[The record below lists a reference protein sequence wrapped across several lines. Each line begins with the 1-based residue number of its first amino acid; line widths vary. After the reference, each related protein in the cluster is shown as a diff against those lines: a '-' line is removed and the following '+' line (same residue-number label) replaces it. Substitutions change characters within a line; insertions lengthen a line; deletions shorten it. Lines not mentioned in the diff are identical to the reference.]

1 MVILHDILNLF
12 VTTNTDNEIPS
23 FIWFVSPILQSSM
36 HLEFP
41 QIVEVWKIF
50 ISLLYTSV
58 YFLPWFHFVKLLRFL
73 FISLAMVS
81 LMRSQTRTSFY
92 LAGAS
97 WTMTSFGSSCMLA
110 RRLNVA
116 FFFQNLEQIYFNSS
130 SNGALEEPN
139 VLNVKNHTAKRHAW
153 INSIIC
159 WPFHETIRCSLLGNI
174 RCSKAQWKRILMSV
188 EHTPQIGYHE
198 LH

>member
-81 LMRSQTRTSFY
+81 LMRSQTRTSFFWVK
-92 LAGAS
+92 LHARSAVKCCFFLSKSRPNLFQFFLQWSPGGAKCVKRKES
-97 WTMTSFGSSCMLA
+97 HSEKTCMNQLYNLLTFSRDHPMQSFGQYK
-110 RRLNVA
+110 V
-116 FFFQNLEQIYFNSS
+116 
-130 SNGALEEPN
+130 
-139 VLNVKNHTAKRHAW
+139 
-153 INSIIC
+153 
-159 WPFHETIRCSLLGNI
+159 
-174 RCSKAQWKRILMSV
+174 
-188 EHTPQIGYHE
+188 
-198 LH
+198 